1 MPDRNKSKVTIEK
14 MEELYPKRLFEHEE
28 NEDKVTVLYFER
40 NPSFIEKIFFKKQL
54 KKPRKIELDEIGS
67 FVWLLCDGT
76 KNVAEITEE
85 ARKRFGEKIEPA
97 KERTE
102 LFVEQLY
109 RSKLVELFRKI
120 K

>member
-1 MPDRNKSKVTIEK
+1 MPNKKNSKVTIENI
-14 MEELYPKRLFEHEE
+14 EQLYPKKLFEHEIKDE
-28 NEDKVTVLYFER
+28 LVTVLYFER
-40 NPSFIEKIFFKKQL
+40 NPSFIEKTFFRKQL

-76 KNVAEITEE
+76 KSVAEITELAKE
-85 ARKRFGEKIEPA
+85 NFAEKIEPA

-102 LFVEQLY
+102 LFIERLY
-109 RSKLVELFRKI
+109 RTKLIELFRKI